1 MKKTLFFCIL
11 FSSLGFSQQVL
22 KRITQ
27 TSSYTGVEFF
37 VLRNGTSSGD
47 VIGSYSFDTFLS
59 SLYGSVKLYDNQYVY
74 EGQVVMGDF
83 TTIPPNQVCN
93 GTYLVAYSR
102 ADQIEGFSNSFN
114 SNNPIGLP
122 VAIDTNNYKE
132 LGQGTNVDLLY
143 TNLKIA
149 NLTLPFFT
157 PVPEGTWIT
166 VNSREGVDLATGQV
180 VVPSKRL
187 GFKFTG
193 GAWVMQTSDWLS
205 VPFDVLEEDCLPP
218 ILSSGSF
225 GNLESSISIYPN
237 PSKNYIT
244 IQNKANADGNF
255 EYQIIDITG
264 RIITNGKS
272 VFNANINTES
282 LSNGNYILKITI
294 DSNEVAFKKFIKN

>member
-27 TSSYTGVEFF
+27 AETYTEVEFF
-37 VLRNGTSSGD
+37 VLRNGSSSGN
-47 VIGSYSFDTFLS
+47 VLGSNSFDTFLS

-74 EGQVVMGDF
+74 EGAITLGAF
-83 TTIPPNQVCN
+83 TTIAPTVVCN
-93 GTYLVAYSR
+93 GTYLVSSSR

-114 SNNPIGLP
+114 ANNPIALP
-122 VAIDTNNYKE
+122 VVIDTNSYRE
-132 LGQGTNVDLLY
+132 LSLGTNVDLLY
-143 TNLKIA
+143 TDLKIA
-149 NLTLPFFT
+149 KILLPFYE

-180 VVPSKRL
+180 VMPSKRL

-193 GAWVMQTSDWLS
+193 GTWVMQTSDWS
-205 VPFDVLEEDCLPP
+205 NVPLDVLQDVCNL
-218 ILSSGSF
+218 LSNTAFGS
-225 GNLESSISIYPN
+225 LESSISIAPN
-237 PSKNYIT
+237 PSKNFIT

-264 RIITNGKS
+264 RIITKGKS
-272 VFNANINTES
+272 VFNENINTES
-282 LSNGNYILKITI
+282 LSNGNYIIKI
-294 DSNEVAFKKFIKN
+294 SNENNEVAFKKFIKI

>member
-27 TSSYTGVEFF
+27 AETYTEVEFF

-47 VIGSYSFDTFLS
+47 VLGSNSFDTFLS
-59 SLYGSVKLYDNQYVY
+59 STYGPVKLYDNQNVY
-74 EGQVVMGDF
+74 EGQVQLGAF
-83 TTIPPNQVCN
+83 TTVPPTVVCN
-93 GTYLVAYSR
+93 GTYLVSSSR
-102 ADQIEGFSNSFN
+102 GDNIPLFN
-114 SNNPIGLP
+114 TNNPIYLP
-122 VAIDTNNYKE
+122 VLIDTNSYKE
-132 LGQGTNVDLLY
+132 LGQGINVDLLY

-149 NLTLPFFT
+149 KILLPFYE

-180 VVPSKRL
+180 VMPSKRL

-193 GAWVMQTSDWLS
+193 GTWVMQTSDWS
-205 VPFDVLEEDCLPP
+205 NVPLDVLQDVCNL
-218 ILSSGSF
+218 LSNTAFGS
-225 GNLESSISIYPN
+225 LESSISIAPN
-237 PSKNYIT
+237 PSKNFIT

-264 RIITNGKS
+264 RIITKGKS
-272 VFNANINTES
+272 VFNENINTEN
-282 LSNGNYILKITI
+282 LSNGNYIIKI
-294 DSNEVAFKKFIKN
+294 SNENNEVAFKKFIKI